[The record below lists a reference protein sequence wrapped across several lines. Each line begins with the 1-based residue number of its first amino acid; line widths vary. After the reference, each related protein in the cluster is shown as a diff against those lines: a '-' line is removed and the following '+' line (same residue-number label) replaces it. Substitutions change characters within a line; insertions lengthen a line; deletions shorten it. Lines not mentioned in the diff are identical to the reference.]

1 MHYLVHWTGYPTD
14 DDTWEPL
21 SNLVSKGAKKQV
33 SLWNAKRASVRRRRP
48 PQRSRQRLGGRE

>member
-21 SNLVSKGAKKQV
+21 SNLVSKGAKKLV
-33 SLWNAKRASVRRRRP
+33 SLWNAKERAAAAAAPAAAAAAAR
-48 PQRSRQRLGGRE
+48 QRS